1 LIERGAE
8 ATYAASV
15 QMKQAAAL
23 TPRSRD
29 RGGWVLVKGG
39 RNWASGLR
47 EVWQY
52 REVFYFLAWRD
63 VKVRYRQSVFGV
75 GWAILQPLLLM
86 LVFVAFVHVLQV
98 RPRNSVPYPVFALA
112 ALVPWTLFSQALTSS
127 SESIVREVNIVSKV
141 FFPRVIL
148 PLASTAAFL
157 LDFVISLG
165 LLLVMML
172 GFSVYPTWTV
182 VWIPAFTVLLLLV
195 SLGVGVLLAALNA
208 LYRDIH
214 AIVPFLAQVWLFASP
229 VAYSSSLVPERWQF
243 VYALNPMVGV
253 IDGFRWS
260 LLGATRPDLGM
271 LAVSTA
277 ATVVFFFLSIKY
289 FRRADRV
296 FADVA

>member
-1 LIERGAE
+1 MIEQQAE
-8 ATYAASV
+8 AKYAGSEPRERTATL
-15 QMKQAAAL
+15 A
-23 TPRSRD
+23 RSRD
-29 RGGWVLVKGG
+29 RGAWVLVKGG
-39 RNWASGLR
+39 RGWASGLR

-75 GWAILQPLLLM
+75 GWAVLQPLLLM
-86 LVFVAFVHVLQV
+86 LVFVAFVNLLHV
-98 RPRNSVPYPVFALA
+98 RARNTVPYPVFALA

-157 LDFVISLG
+157 LDFVISLS
-165 LLLVMML
+165 LLTVMMVS
-172 GFSVYPTWTV
+172 FSVYPTWTV
-182 VWIPAFTVLLLLV
+182 VWLPAFTVLLLLV
-195 SLGVGVLLAALNA
+195 SLGVGVLLGALNA
-208 LYRDIH
+208 LYRDVH

-229 VAYSSSLVPERWQF
+229 VAYSSSLVPERWRF
-243 VYALNPMVGV
+243 LYALNPMVGV

-260 LLGATRPDLGM
+260 LLGVGSPHLGM
-271 LAVSTA
+271 LAISTA
-277 ATVVFFFLSIKY
+277 ATVVFFVVSLKY